1 MLKKFYNHMP
11 FERIVL
17 LAGKWDTTPIVY
29 HFLQQHFHV
38 DKVIIEEGVSR
49 KEFLKKR
56 VKKLGLVNVA
66 GQVLFQLM
74 IAKPLSK
81 TSKKRIGDIEKEY
94 NLDDSPI
101 PDQQVIEVSSVNAQ
115 GCLEQLKALQP
126 DLVIVHGTRIISRK
140 ILQGVK
146 SPFINIHAGI
156 TPRYRGSHGAYW
168 ALANNDKENCGVTV
182 HLVDAGIDTG
192 NVLAQST
199 IPHTNEDNFATYP
212 YLQLAEGLKLLKEVI
227 EKLEREERH
236 VVKNDLDSALWHHP
250 TLWSYLW
257 KWITKGVK

>member
-1 MLKKFYNHMP
+1 MLKKFCKHMP

-17 LAGKWDTTPIVY
+17 LAGKWDTTPFVY

-38 DKVIIEEGVSR
+38 HKAVIEEGVPR
-49 KEFLKKR
+49 KEFLRKR
-56 VKKLGLVNVA
+56 LKKLGLFTVA
-66 GQVLFQLM
+66 GQVLFQLV
-74 IAKPLSK
+74 IIKPLGKFSQ
-81 TSKKRIGDIEKEY
+81 KRVSRIKKEY
-94 NLDDSPI
+94 NLDGSSI
-101 PDQQVIEVSSVNAQ
+101 PKQQVIEVSSVNAQ
-115 GCLEQLKALQP
+115 ECLEQLKTLQP
-126 DLVIVHGTRIISRK
+126 DLVIVHGTRIISKK
-140 ILQGVK
+140 ILQ
-146 SPFINIHAGI
+146 SINSTFINIHAGI

-192 NVLAQST
+192 NVLAQSI
-199 IPHTNEDNFATYP
+199 IPYTKQDNFVTYP

-227 EKLEREERH
+227 EKLEKKERP
-236 VVKNDLDSALWHHP
+236 VMKTDLDSALWHHP

>member
-1 MLKKFYNHMP
+1 LLKKFYNRMP

-38 DKVIIEEGVSR
+38 DKAIIEEGVPR

-66 GQVLFQLM
+66 GQVLFQL
-74 IAKPLSK
+74 IVAKPLSK
-81 TSKKRIGDIEKEY
+81 ISKKRIGEIKNEY
-94 NLDDSPI
+94 NLDGSPI
-101 PDQQVIEVSSVNAQ
+101 PNQSIIEVGSINAAES
-115 GCLEQLKALQP
+115 LDHLKNIKP
-126 DLVIVHGTRIISRK
+126 DLVIVHGTRIISKK
-140 ILQGVK
+140 ILQGVNAT
-146 SPFINIHAGI
+146 FINIHAGI

-168 ALANNDKENCGVTV
+168 ALANADKENCGVTV

-192 NVLAQST
+192 NILAQSF
-199 IPHTNEDNFATYP
+199 IPYTKADNFVTYP

-227 EKLEREERH
+227 EKLGKNERP

-250 TLWSYLW
+250 TIWSYLW
-257 KWITKGVK
+257 KRITKGVK

>member
-1 MLKKFYNHMP
+1 MLKKFYKHMQ

-29 HFLQQHFHV
+29 HFLQKHFHV
-38 DKVIIEEGVSR
+38 DKLIIEEGVPR

-56 VKKLGLVNVA
+56 VKKLGLANVA
-66 GQVLFQLM
+66 GQVLFQL
-74 IAKPLSK
+74 IVAKPLSK
-81 TSKKRIGDIEKEY
+81 ISKKRIGAIKKEY
-94 NLDDSPI
+94 NLDGSPI
-101 PDQQVIEVSSVNAQ
+101 PKHQVIEVSSVNAQ
-115 GCLEQLKALQP
+115 ECLEQLKAVQP
-126 DLVIVHGTRIISRK
+126 DLVIVHGTRIISKK
-140 ILQGVK
+140 ILLEVNAT
-146 SPFINIHAGI
+146 FINIHAGI

-192 NVLAQST
+192 NVLAQGA
-199 IPHTNEDNFATYP
+199 IPYTKQDNFVTYP

-227 EKLEREERH
+227 EKLERDEKP
-236 VVKNDLDSALWHHP
+236 VVKNVLDSALWHHP

-257 KWITKGVK
+257 KRITKGVK

>member
-1 MLKKFYNHMP
+1 MP
-11 FERIVL
+11 FDKIVL

-38 DKVIIEEGVSR
+38 DKTIIEGGVPR

-66 GQVLFQLM
+66 GQVLFQLLV
-74 IAKPLSK
+74 AKPLSK
-81 TSKKRIGDIEKEY
+81 ISKKRIGEIKADY
-94 NLDDSPI
+94 NLDSSPI
-101 PDQQVIEVSSVNAQ
+101 PKKHVIEVSSVNATET
-115 GCLEQLKALQP
+115 LNELTTLQP
-126 DLVIVHGTRIISRK
+126 DLVIVHGTRIISKK
-140 ILQGVK
+140 ILQSVNAT
-146 SPFINIHAGI
+146 FINIHAGI

-192 NVLAQST
+192 NVLAQCI
-199 IPHTNEDNFATYP
+199 IPYTKEDNFVTYP

-227 EKLEREERH
+227 EKLEKDERR
-236 VVKNDLDSALWHHP
+236 VVKNNLDSALWHHP
-250 TLWSYLW
+250 TLWCYVW
-257 KWITKGVK
+257 KRITKGVK